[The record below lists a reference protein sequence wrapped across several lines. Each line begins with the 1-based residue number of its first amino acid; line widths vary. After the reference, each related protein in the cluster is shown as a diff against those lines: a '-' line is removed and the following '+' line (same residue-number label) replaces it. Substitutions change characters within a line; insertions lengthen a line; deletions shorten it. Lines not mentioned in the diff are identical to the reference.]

1 MTIKERLY
9 QAVIKREL
17 KDKYEESRY
26 GTHCR
31 YCGMKAHLE
40 EGILVQKHYR
50 RCPTGQIERILAI
63 DSRP

>member
-31 YCGMKAHLE
+31 SCGKIPQLE

-50 RCPTGQIERILAI
+50 RCPTGQLERILAL
-63 DSRP
+63 